1 MNLGN
6 SVVDE
11 ARVNKQPYHVAFLAT
26 VSILAFILSD
36 GQTLDKFKQGI
47 FYFPDIPRNSHLPPL
62 LSTSDPSRHLKYS
75 EQIQLVQSFQFL
87 SLV

>member
-6 SVVDE
+6 SEVDE

-36 GQTLDKFKQGI
+36 GQTLDKFKQGVKWSDLLFEYI
-47 FYFPDIPRNSHLPPL
+47 FLATAGNRS
-62 LSTSDPSRHLKYS
+62 
-75 EQIQLVQSFQFL
+75 
-87 SLV
+87 